1 MLALFDQQFGVAAYD
16 QLRAL
21 GLSRHRIAV
30 AVDSGWLVRQGRWLV
45 LSTQW
50 TAEGP
55 GPGQREAQW
64 RHDLYSAIFSCS
76 PRVRATVVCF
86 RRTAAALW
94 GLDGVEPGFVELA
107 VTSGRPSSGTLY
119 RPRSF
124 EPAALADLDG
134 LRVTSVTRTLL
145 DLGQVVG
152 PEIVERALESALR
165 KGHVSVDALVEAV
178 AAVPRLRGAGALRS
192 VLASRPPG
200 APPTESDAETL
211 FLQLARRAGLPEPL
225 RQFSVPTSE
234 GAFRLDF
241 AWPLRR
247 VAVEIDGAATHASRE
262 ALSRDLRRQNRL
274 LLSMV
279 PAGWALLRFTWDD
292 LVDPRF
298 AGQVVDKLRE
308 AWVIGLN
315 QAPSTSLSPS
325 TSPPAANFSWR

>member
-1 MLALFDQQFGVAAYD
+1 M
-16 QLRAL
+16 
-21 GLSRHRIAV
+21 
-30 AVDSGWLVRQGRWLV
+30 
-45 LSTQW
+45 
-50 TAEGP
+50 
-55 GPGQREAQW
+55 
-64 RHDLYSAIFSCS
+64 
-76 PRVRATVVCF
+76 VCF

-94 GLDGVEPGFVELA
+94 GLDGVEPGIVELA
-107 VTSGRPSSGTLY
+107 VTSGRASSQSLY

-124 EPAALADLDG
+124 EPAEIGQLDG
-134 LRVTSVTRTLL
+134 LRVTSVTRTLV

-152 PEIVERALESALR
+152 PEIIERALESGLR
-165 KGHVSVDALVEAV
+165 KRLVSVDALVEAV

-192 VLASRPPG
+192 VLANRPPG

-211 FLQLARRAGLPEPL
+211 FLQLARRAGMPEPL

-247 VAVEIDGAATHASRE
+247 VAVEIDGAAAHASRE

-279 PAGWALLRFTWDD
+279 PAGWAFLRFTWDD
-292 LVDPRF
+292 VVDPRF
-298 AGQVVDKLRE
+298 ASQAVDKLRE

-315 QAPSTSLSPS
+315 QASSA
-325 TSPPAANFSWR
+325 PP

>member
-1 MLALFDQQFGVAAYD
+1 MAGYD
-16 QLRAL
+16 QLREL
-21 GLSRHRIAV
+21 GLSGHRVALAV
-30 AVDSGWLVRQGRWLV
+30 ESGWLVRQGRWLV

-50 TAEGP
+50 AAGGTGLEH
-55 GPGQREAQW
+55 REAQW
-64 RHDLYSAIFSCS
+64 RHHLYAAIFSCS
-76 PRVRATVVCF
+76 PRVRSTVVCF

-94 GLDGVEPGFVELA
+94 GLDGVEPGIVELA
-107 VTSGRPSSGTLY
+107 ATSGRASSQRLY

-124 EPAALADLDG
+124 APAEIGQVDG
-134 LRVTSVTRTLL
+134 FRVTSVTRTLV

-152 PEIVERALESALR
+152 PELIERALESALR
-165 KGHVSVDALVEAV
+165 KRIVSVDALVEAV

-200 APPTESDAETL
+200 ALPTESDAETL
-211 FLQLARRAGLPEPL
+211 FLQLARRAGMPEPL

-247 VAVEIDGAATHASRE
+247 VAVEIDGAAAHASRE

-298 AGQVVDKLRE
+298 AGQVIDKLRE
-308 AWVIGLN
+308 AWVIGLH
-315 QAPSTSLSPS
+315 
-325 TSPPAANFSWR
+325 

>member
-1 MLALFDQQFGVAAYD
+1 M
-16 QLRAL
+16 
-21 GLSRHRIAV
+21 
-30 AVDSGWLVRQGRWLV
+30 AVDSGWLMRQGRWLV

-50 TAEGP
+50 TAAGTGRE
-55 GPGQREAQW
+55 QRDCQW
-64 RHDLYSAIFSCS
+64 RHDLYAAIFSCS
-76 PRVRATVVCF
+76 PPVRATAVCF

-94 GLDGVEPGFVELA
+94 GLDGVEPGLVELA
-107 VTSGRPSSGTLY
+107 ATSGRASSGSLY

-124 EPAALADLDG
+124 EPADIGRVDG
-134 LRVTSVTRTLL
+134 LRVSSVTRTLL

-165 KGHVSVDALVEAV
+165 KRHVSLAGLAEAV

-192 VLASRPPG
+192 VLASRPGG

-225 RQFSVPTSE
+225 RQFAVPTSE
-234 GAFRLDF
+234 GTFRLDF

-247 VAVEIDGAATHASRE
+247 IAVEIDGAATHASRD
-262 ALSRDLRRQNRL
+262 ALARDLRRQNRL
-274 LLSMV
+274 LLSMM
-279 PAGWALLRFTWDD
+279 PASWTLLRFTWDD

-298 AGQVVDKLRE
+298 ATQVVDKLRE

-315 QAPSTSLSPS
+315 EAPSASPS
-325 TSPPAANFSWR
+325 VANFSWL

>member
-1 MLALFDQQFGVAAYD
+1 MDQQFGVAGYD
-16 QLRAL
+16 QLREQ
-21 GLSRHRIAV
+21 GISRHRISL
-30 AVDSGWLVRQGRWLV
+30 AVDGGWLVRQGRWLV
-45 LSTQW
+45 LNPHW
-50 TAEGP
+50 TAAGTGP
-55 GPGQREAQW
+55 EEREARW
-64 RHDLYSAIFSCS
+64 RHDLYAAIFSCS

-86 RRTAAALW
+86 RRTAAALL
-94 GLDGVEPGFVELA
+94 GLDGVEHGVVELA
-107 VTSGRPSSGTLY
+107 VTSGRARSGILY

-124 EPAALADLDG
+124 EPGEIAQVDG
-134 LRVTSVTRTLL
+134 LRATSVKRTLL

-165 KGHVSVDALVEAV
+165 KRCVTVDALVEAV

-211 FLQLARRAGLPEPL
+211 FLQLALRAGLPEPL
-225 RQFSVPTSE
+225 RQFGVPTSE

-262 ALSRDLRRQNRL
+262 ALGRDLRRQNRI
-274 LLSMV
+274 LLSMM

-292 LVDPRF
+292 LADPRF
-298 AGQVVDKLRE
+298 AAQLVDKLRE

-315 QAPSTSLSPS
+315 EAPSASSASSASPS
-325 TSPPAANFSWR
+325 ASKFSWR

>member
-1 MLALFDQQFGVAAYD
+1 
-16 QLRAL
+16 
-21 GLSRHRIAV
+21 
-30 AVDSGWLVRQGRWLV
+30 VRQGRWLV
-45 LSTQW
+45 LNPHW
-50 TAEGP
+50 TTTGTRPER
-55 GPGQREAQW
+55 REAQW
-64 RHDLYSAIFSCS
+64 RHELYVAIFSCS

-94 GLDGVEPGFVELA
+94 GLDGVEPRIVELA
-107 VTSGRPSSGTLY
+107 VTSGRPSPGSLY

-124 EPAALADLDG
+124 EPAEIARVDG

-152 PEIVERALESALR
+152 PEIVERSLESALR
-165 KGHVSVDALVEAV
+165 KRYVSVDALA
-178 AAVPRLRGAGALRS
+178 AAVDAAPRLRGAGALRS
-192 VLASRPPG
+192 VLARRPAG

-211 FLQLARRAGLPEPL
+211 FLQLARRAGLPDPL
-225 RQFSVPTSE
+225 RQFAVPTSE

-241 AWPLRR
+241 AWPHRR
-247 VAVEIDGAATHASRE
+247 IAVEIDGAATHASRD
-262 ALSRDLRRQNRL
+262 ALSRDLRRQNRI

-298 AGQVVDKLRE
+298 AAQLVDKLRE

-315 QAPSTSLSPS
+315 DVPSAPSAPSASPS
-325 TSPPAANFSWR
+325 GANFSWR

>member
-1 MLALFDQQFGVAAYD
+1 MLSA
-16 QLRAL
+16 
-21 GLSRHRIAV
+21 
-30 AVDSGWLVRQGRWLV
+30 
-45 LSTQW
+45 QW
-50 TAEGP
+50 TAGGTSPE
-55 GPGQREAQW
+55 QREAHW
-64 RHDLYSAIFSCS
+64 RHDLYAAIFSCS
-76 PRVRATVVCF
+76 PRVRATVACF

-94 GLDGVEPGFVELA
+94 GLDGVEPGIVELA
-107 VTSGRPSSGTLY
+107 ATSGRASSGSLY

-124 EPAALADLDG
+124 EPAEIAQVDG

-152 PEIVERALESALR
+152 PEIIERALESALR
-165 KGHVSVDALVEAV
+165 KRHVSVDALVEAV

-192 VLASRPPG
+192 VLAGRPPG

-234 GAFRLDF
+234 RAFRLDF

-262 ALSRDLRRQNRL
+262 ALRSDLRRQNRL

-298 AGQVVDKLRE
+298 AAQVVDRLRE

-315 QAPSTSLSPS
+315 
-325 TSPPAANFSWR
+325 

>member
-1 MLALFDQQFGVAAYD
+1 
-16 QLRAL
+16 
-21 GLSRHRIAV
+21 
-30 AVDSGWLVRQGRWLV
+30 VRQGRWL
-45 LSTQW
+45 LLNPQW
-50 TAEGP
+50 VAAGTSPER
-55 GPGQREAQW
+55 REAQW
-64 RHDLYSAIFSCS
+64 RHDLYAAIFACS

-94 GLDGVEPGFVELA
+94 GLDGVEPGIVELA
-107 VTSGRPSSGTLY
+107 ATSGRASQGSLY
-119 RPRSF
+119 RPRRF
-124 EPAALADLDG
+124 EPAEIAELDG

-165 KGHVSVDALVEAV
+165 KRHVSVDALIEAV
-178 AAVPRLRGAGALRS
+178 AAVPRLRGAGALRAA
-192 VLASRPPG
+192 LASRPSG

-211 FLQLARRAGLPEPL
+211 FLQLARRAGLPEPV
-225 RQFSVPTSE
+225 RQFAVPTNE

-262 ALSRDLRRQNRL
+262 ALTRDLRRQNRL
-274 LLSMV
+274 ILTMV

-292 LVDPRF
+292 LVDSRF
-298 AGQVVDKLRE
+298 ASQLVDKLRE

-315 QAPSTSLSPS
+315 DSSCAAPSASNLPRRSPM
-325 TSPPAANFSWR
+325 

>member
-1 MLALFDQQFGVAAYD
+1 VVSA
-16 QLRAL
+16 
-21 GLSRHRIAV
+21 
-30 AVDSGWLVRQGRWLV
+30 
-45 LSTQW
+45 QW
-50 TAEGP
+50 TAGATGLE
-55 GPGQREAQW
+55 QREAQW
-64 RHDLYSAIFSCS
+64 RHVLHAAIFSCS

-94 GLDGVEPGFVELA
+94 GLDGVEPGIVELA
-107 VTSGRPSSGTLY
+107 ATSGRASSPGLY

-124 EPAALADLDG
+124 EPAEIGQVDG

-152 PEIVERALESALR
+152 REIIERALESALR
-165 KGHVSVDALVEAV
+165 KRLVSVDALVEAV

-192 VLASRPPG
+192 VLASRPSG

-211 FLQLARRAGLPEPL
+211 FLQLARRSGMPEPL

-247 VAVEIDGAATHASRE
+247 VAVEIDGAAAHASRE

-315 QAPSTSLSPS
+315 QASSAP
-325 TSPPAANFSWR
+325 F